1 MELRRCLKV
10 WAFGEFME
18 FKLLSFRLISVEK
31 EESSNEKDSSE
42 DENLAAN
49 NDIISRASSF
59 IGRMIAK

>member
-1 MELRRCLKV
+1 
-10 WAFGEFME
+10 ME